1 MKKNLLNTLYFRP
14 PFVRRMGGA
23 CSRRSS
29 ISEALPQ
36 GPPLVPAP
44 LCWHAPTAGY
54 SIPIGWRFAWLLF
67 RRLSL
72 WALSCV
78 VSRSRRI
85 PARSTTKLSRRLS
98 NSAAIS
104 APRLPGRLSKLVR
117 TFSPSL
123 PNLIFFFFFFQPP
136 NIGDYCRIYEQNTLA
151 LKNYLSTIFKNL
163 KILNT
168 VLRLF

>member
-1 MKKNLLNTLYFRP
+1 MKKNLLYTLYFRP

-44 LCWHAPTAGY
+44 LCRHALTAGY

-98 NSAAIS
+98 KSAAIS
-104 APRLPGRLSKLVR
+104 SPRLPGRLSKLVR

-123 PNLIFFFFFFQPP
+123 PNLIFFFQPP

-151 LKNYLSTIFKNL
+151 LKNYLSTKFKNL
-163 KILNT
+163 KNFE